1 MQESQMIRNATV
13 SNPDHRLIRILIVDD
28 MPQVRRELCSLLQLS
43 DEVEIVGEA
52 SDGREAINQA
62 ELLRPDVVIM
72 DLEMPI
78 VGGLDATSQIK
89 QRKLAK
95 RVVILSVHSEPED
108 LDRAMQAGADAFVQK
123 GSPYSTLI
131 ESIHPYKPK
140 KEKTK

>member
-1 MQESQMIRNATV
+1 MNRNHPVSQPTK
-13 SNPDHRLIRILIVDD
+13 RLIRVLIVDD
-28 MPQVRRELCSLLQLS
+28 MPQVRQELRSLLQLS

-52 SDGREAINQA
+52 DDGQVAISQA

-78 VGGLDATSQIK
+78 LDGLQATSQIK
-89 QRKLAK
+89 KRMLTK

-108 LDRAMQAGADAFVQK
+108 LDRAMQSGADAFVQK

-131 ESIHPYKPK
+131 ESIHSNKP
-140 KEKTK
+140 

>member
-1 MQESQMIRNATV
+1 MIRIAPV
-13 SNPDHRLIRILIVDD
+13 SNPEHRLIRVLIVDD
-28 MPQVRRELCSLLQLS
+28 MPQVRQELRLLLQLS
-43 DEVEIVGEA
+43 NEVEIVGEA
-52 SDGREAINQA
+52 GDGQEAINQA
-62 ELLRPDVVIM
+62 ELLQPDVVVM

-78 VGGLDATSQIK
+78 LDGLQATLQIK
-89 QRKLAK
+89 QRKVAK

-140 KEKTK
+140 KERRK

>member
-1 MQESQMIRNATV
+1 MNRSTPVFQPN
-13 SNPDHRLIRILIVDD
+13 NRLIRVLIVDD
-28 MPQVRRELCSLLQLS
+28 MPQVRQELRSLLQLS
-43 DEVEIVGEA
+43 NEVEIVGEA
-52 SDGREAINQA
+52 GDGQEAIKQA

-78 VGGLDATSQIK
+78 LDGLDATSQIK

-108 LDRAMQAGADAFVQK
+108 LERAMRAGADAFVQK

-131 ESIHPYKPK
+131 ESIHNYKP
-140 KEKTK
+140 